1 MDVKTAARTLDLF
14 EAFTGEC
21 KPLSLSDIARAI
33 GAPVSSCFGLV
44 NTLEKRGYLYSFGA
58 RRAFYPTR
66 KMLENVRRIA
76 QHDPL
81 ADVAR
86 PILEAL
92 SARSGETVL
101 FARRA
106 GDQVVYVDV
115 IESTHKIRY
124 AAQAGEFFPIH
135 CSASGKA
142 ILASLA
148 EPERRALVARLPLD
162 RMTRNTITR
171 RPALLKE
178 LTLSMQR
185 GWFVNRGEH
194 IEDVMAIALPV
205 RVNGEC
211 CALGVAGPFQRL
223 EAAFDRHLKALQA
236 EHQALERSCAA
247 SASIERPGAA
257 SVRKQAIKEA
267 GHQPWG
273 VKA

>member
-44 NTLEKRGYLYSFGA
+44 KTLENRGYLYSLGA

-76 QHDPL
+76 AHDPL

-86 PILEAL
+86 PVLEAL
-92 SARSGETVL
+92 AKLTGETVL

-106 GDQVVYVDV
+106 GEAVVYVDV
-115 IESTHKIRY
+115 IESAHKIRY
-124 AAQAGEFFPIH
+124 TAQAGESFPIH

-142 ILASLA
+142 ILATMP
-148 EPERRALVARLPLD
+148 EPERRALLGQLKLERVTP
-162 RMTRNTITR
+162 NTITR
-171 RPALLKE
+171 KPALLKE
-178 LTLSMQR
+178 LATSMQR

-194 IEDVMAIALPV
+194 IGDVMAIAVPV
-205 RVNGEC
+205 RVNGEA
-211 CALGVAGPFQRL
+211 CAMAVAGPIQRI
-223 EAAFDRHLKALQA
+223 EAKADKHVKALRAQLG
-236 EHQALERSCAA
+236 ALEKPTR
-247 SASIERPGAA
+247 E
-257 SVRKQAIKEA
+257 
-267 GHQPWG
+267 
-273 VKA
+273 

>member
-44 NTLEKRGYLYSFGA
+44 NTLENRGYLYSLGA

-66 KMLENVRRIA
+66 KMLDNARRIA
-76 QHDPL
+76 RHDPL

-86 PILEAL
+86 PVLEAL
-92 SARSGETVL
+92 SARSGETVV
-101 FARRA
+101 FARRS

-115 IESTHKIRY
+115 IESSHKIRY
-124 AAQAGEFFPIH
+124 AAEAGEFFPLH

-142 ILASLA
+142 ILASLP

-162 RMTRNTITR
+162 RMTRNTVTR

-178 LTLSMQR
+178 LALSRER

-205 RVNGEC
+205 RVNGEL
-211 CALGVAGPFQRL
+211 CAIGVAGPFQRL
-223 EAAFDRHLKALQA
+223 EAAFDRHLRTLRT
-236 EHQALERSCAA
+236 ELQALERSWVSALSVEQSEAA
-247 SASIERPGAA
+247 HGRKPSI
-257 SVRKQAIKEA
+257 K
-267 GHQPWG
+267 
-273 VKA
+273 

>member
-44 NTLEKRGYLYSFGA
+44 NTLENRGYLYSIGA

-76 QHDPL
+76 EHDPL

-92 SARSGETVL
+92 SARSGETAL
-101 FARRA
+101 FARRS

-124 AAQAGEFFPIH
+124 TAQAGEFFPLH

-148 EPERRALVARLPLD
+148 EPERRALIARLTFD

-178 LTLSMQR
+178 IALSRQR

-205 RVNGEC
+205 RVNGEL
-211 CALGVAGPFQRL
+211 CAIGIAGPFQRI
-223 EAAFDRHLKALQA
+223 EAAFDRHLKALRTG
-236 EHQALERSCAA
+236 HQALERSCGT
-247 SASIERPGAA
+247 SASVGQSEAA
-257 SVRKQAIKEA
+257 NGRKQWIKEA
-267 GHQPWG
+267 GHQPSG
-273 VKA
+273 VKT